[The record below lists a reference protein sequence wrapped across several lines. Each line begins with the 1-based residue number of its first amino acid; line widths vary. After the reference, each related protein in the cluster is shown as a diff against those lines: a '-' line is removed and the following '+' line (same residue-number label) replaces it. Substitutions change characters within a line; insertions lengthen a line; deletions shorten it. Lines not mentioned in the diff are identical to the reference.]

1 MYIKESILDNID
13 KSEERSI
20 PTIDASTEEWP
31 EWMFIMEA
39 TPIIGKSPIKDGRSI
54 GALNRL
60 FEYFGVPY
68 NIWYLDGREFSE
80 ADIIDHSADGMFN
93 KGEYFVCF
101 MFDFPET
108 VREQVQLI
116 INLMNLYW
124 NTFWGYSDVYV
135 YRYDGVMYID
145 VPERTKNLVAAAY
158 DISGFSFYLKHS
170 DAKSNYQLEGKKLT
184 ELKMKIYNMLPDSSF
199 TSVETAGRYIDS
211 LIKVRKRRLKKFRHC
226 GDENGNDVKWRPITE
241 GLLDNIEKSDAH
253 SSDVLS
259 ANATDGNPLDYN
271 NFYLFNIETEVDIE
285 PFCEGVRPIFDK
297 YKINYMFKTYT
308 RSEIRELPWADLQKK
323 AHFMRSDKF
332 LCIFFDKFPVTMV
345 RRVQWLLKII
355 TVYIQEFS
363 DDVSIYRFEKNDA
376 DIFILKSEGHVVRT
390 RYKGYFGLYDGPDR
404 KSYDDTLFVSQ
415 FATLLNTSDH
425 AIYFE
430 VKPILKKI
438 RDRFL
443 DWKSKKL
450 TESVLDDLE
459 HNALSSAETVSSNFD
474 SDILDYQYLFLIN
487 TDETENISE
496 FSERVITIC
505 DMYGL
510 QSLVKTYTRQEI
522 SSNNYIVIDRYLN
535 PKSFN
540 YMKYDTFICIFVD
553 RIPDTHEKQV
563 MWLLKLFTVY
573 YQEFENIAKITRF
586 DNSEGKFVSKI
597 NDVRSLD
604 RSHYKWFFSESK
616 NKPLYAQDDFISCFS
631 AILFRGEGLFNITK
645 KILMDFR
652 KQLRKRAKTITESVL
667 DDLEHNEI
675 TQDDIVRVKQ
685 QALYYDEM
693 YLFNVVP
700 LNTEVNTP
708 LELIGDLADAMAID
722 IYMEPY
728 DEGDFDDVEYIDHS
742 DDDSFQTSSQLCVY
756 INQPT
761 SDYDKAKFLIML
773 MEIISHEYET
783 GTDVRLYRKN
793 SRDMFEMNKRIERT
807 MMQIY
812 NMWCL
817 RIRDIKEGRDVQSLM
832 SYGSTIAVY
841 QDVCNLLYFNTN
853 PKMNCVERAIR
864 NLMKRPMFMN
874 ESRLNESIL
883 DNIERTSADSAADL
897 SGKST
902 DDDEDKF
909 DFHKYE
915 RFTHMFQF
923 CVSGESDNP
932 TLIEFLNARG
942 IDYEILQAGS
952 DEWKSIDW
960 INRNIAL
967 NGEPD
972 TYLCV
977 FVNLPARMYYRLR
990 LIMGICSAVCDD
1002 YNDAVSNDIY
1012 KYVLENVSR
1021 HEKMFICR
1029 AVARQVVVRSDQL
1042 NNYFN
1047 GGITFSDRSEL
1058 YVQLIRNNWKNNIVN
1073 IVNYAYSDRNAL
1085 NAIDEAL
1092 AMLYARLQKI
1102 KKHRNISD

>member
-1 MYIKESILDNID
+1 
-13 KSEERSI
+13 
-20 PTIDASTEEWP
+20 
-31 EWMFIMEA
+31 
-39 TPIIGKSPIKDGRSI
+39 
-54 GALNRL
+54 
-60 FEYFGVPY
+60 
-68 NIWYLDGREFSE
+68 
-80 ADIIDHSADGMFN
+80 
-93 KGEYFVCF
+93 
-101 MFDFPET
+101 
-108 VREQVQLI
+108 
-116 INLMNLYW
+116 
-124 NTFWGYSDVYV
+124 
-135 YRYDGVMYID
+135 MYID

-170 DAKSNYQLEGKKLT
+170 DAKSNYHFEGKKLT

-241 GLLDNIEKSDAH
+241 SLLDNIEKSDAH

-285 PFCEGVRPIFDK
+285 PFCEDVRPIFDK

-308 RSEIRELPWADLQKK
+308 RSEIRELPWVDLQKET
-323 AHFMRSDKF
+323 HFMRSDKF
-332 LCIFFDKFPVTMV
+332 LCFFFDKFPVTMV
-345 RRVQWLLKII
+345 GRVQWLLKII

-363 DDVSIYRFEKNDA
+363 DDVSIYRFEKNDS
-376 DIFILKSEGHVVRT
+376 DIFILKSKGHVVRT
-390 RYKGYFGLYDGPDR
+390 WYKGYFGLYDGPDR
-404 KSYDDTLFVSQ
+404 KLFDDTLFVSQ
-415 FATLLNTSDH
+415 FSILLNTSNH
-425 AIYFE
+425 TIYFE
-430 VKPILKKI
+430 IKPILKKI
-438 RDRFL
+438 RERFL

-459 HNALSSAETVSSNFD
+459 HN
-474 SDILDYQYLFLIN
+474 
-487 TDETENISE
+487 
-496 FSERVITIC
+496 
-505 DMYGL
+505 
-510 QSLVKTYTRQEI
+510 
-522 SSNNYIVIDRYLN
+522 
-535 PKSFN
+535 
-540 YMKYDTFICIFVD
+540 
-553 RIPDTHEKQV
+553 
-563 MWLLKLFTVY
+563 
-573 YQEFENIAKITRF
+573 
-586 DNSEGKFVSKI
+586 
-597 NDVRSLD
+597 
-604 RSHYKWFFSESK
+604 
-616 NKPLYAQDDFISCFS
+616 
-631 AILFRGEGLFNITK
+631 
-645 KILMDFR
+645 
-652 KQLRKRAKTITESVL
+652 
-667 DDLEHNEI
+667 EI
-675 TQDDIVRVKQ
+675 TQNDIVRAKQ

-700 LNTEVNTP
+700 GNTEIISP
-708 LELIGDLADAMAID
+708 LELIGDLADAMDID
-722 IYMEPY
+722 IYMELY
-728 DEGDFDDVEYIDHS
+728 DEGDFDDVEYVYHR

-773 MEIISHEYET
+773 MEIISHEYEV

-883 DNIERTSADSAADL
+883 DNVERTSTDSAADL

-923 CVSGESDNP
+923 CVSGESDNSS
-932 TLIEFLNARG
+932 LIEFLNARG

-960 INRNIAL
+960 ISRNIAL
-967 NGEPD
+967 NDEPD
-972 TYLCV
+972 TYLGV

-1002 YNDAVSNDIY
+1002 YNDAVGNDIY

-1021 HEKMFICR
+1021 NEKMFICR

-1047 GGITFSDRSEL
+1047 GGSTFSDRNESH
-1058 YVQLIRNNWKNNIVN
+1058 V
-1073 IVNYAYSDRNAL
+1073 
-1085 NAIDEAL
+1085 
-1092 AMLYARLQKI
+1092 
-1102 KKHRNISD
+1102 